1 MRVVAVLGLVLSILA
16 IPVLCAVGESPQTRL
31 PVTGT
36 VLAVVSPCELD
47 VMITRSSVDDGLEV
61 GSVVRLVYRELV
73 APGRFDEFYMEAY
86 DLHWILTSDREIFFE
101 PASPIV
107 DEEKRWPAYVYLDP
121 NGFGLVS
128 AFLLASGLVT
138 IDPALEPEN
147 DTAQLLLDIAAAAED
162 AGIGRWAKPKQD

>member
-1 MRVVAVLGLVLSILA
+1 MRFVAVVGLVLSILA
-16 IPVLCAVGESPQTRL
+16 FGAMGESPQTRL

-47 VMITRSSVDDGLEV
+47 VMITRSSVGDVLEI
-61 GSVVRLVYRELV
+61 GSVVRLVYRELA
-73 APGRFDEFYMEAY
+73 APERFDAFYMEAY
-86 DLHWILTSDREIFFE
+86 DLHWILASDREVFFE
-101 PASPIV
+101 PASSIM

-138 IDPALEPEN
+138 VDPALEPEN
-147 DTAQLLLDIAAAAED
+147 DTARLLLDIAAAAES
-162 AGIGRWAKPKQD
+162 AAIGLWAEPDRD